1 MVLKIRTALGVKEE
15 LYTREKNVKSLI
27 TKMVLYTVFIS
38 ILRVHAKYHRYFC
51 LSCSPLPFL
60 SSISIYREGC
70 ERVTHPNVDYLES
83 SRTWTCAM

>member
-38 ILRVHAKYHRYFC
+38 ILRVHAKYH
-51 LSCSPLPFL
+51 
-60 SSISIYREGC
+60 
-70 ERVTHPNVDYLES
+70 
-83 SRTWTCAM
+83 